1 MLKASLKLTWGMTV
15 YGFEGER
22 GKGIVTNEGDRI
34 IFTEAC
40 LNTHPETE
48 WLRIYIDTY
57 VKGTTVLHKI

>member
-1 MLKASLKLTWGMTV
+1 MTV

-48 WLRIYIDTY
+48 WLRIYTDTY